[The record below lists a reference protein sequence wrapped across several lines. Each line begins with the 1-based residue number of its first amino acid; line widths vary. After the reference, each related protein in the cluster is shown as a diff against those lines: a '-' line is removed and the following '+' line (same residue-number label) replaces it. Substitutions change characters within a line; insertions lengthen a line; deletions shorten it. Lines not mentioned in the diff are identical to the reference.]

1 MVETMWMQDAELA
14 WDKLEEQVYTIE
26 KKARN
31 KLGEQVYA
39 LKNKYI
45 LRKEKCTY

>member
-39 LKNKYI
+39 LKNKFI
-45 LRKEKCTY
+45 SRKRKYTY